1 MTWFVL
7 AILAADSS
15 VVLGDVPFVQQRP
28 DFCGEAVAAMAL
40 QRLGRHVTQD
50 DVFNAS
56 RLDPAKGRGVWTNE
70 LATALRALGVD
81 PGPTWFRI
89 DPAKA
94 TAQVTTQWNAIVE
107 DLRAGQPTI
116 VCMHFDDTPKTT
128 EHFRLIT
135 GYDAKTDEVVYQEP
149 AEANGAAR
157 RMKREAF
164 LALWPFKPAGDHWSL
179 IRLRITPAAQLAVT
193 QAPAAAPSA
202 ADVSQHVQALKA
214 TLPPGMTVLWEKPFL
229 VVGDEAPSVVRT
241 RSTSLVKWTR
251 DLLLKDF
258 FDEAPDHLEE
268 IWVLKDATSYE
279 KLSRS
284 LFATEPD
291 TPYGYYLPS
300 RHALIMNIRPGGG
313 TLVHE
318 MVHPFMHHAWPEAP
332 GWLNEGLA
340 SLFEFPYEEEGHLKG
355 RVNWRLPGLK
365 AGLAAKVVPTFAQ
378 LTALDTNAFYDDP
391 HGVHYGAA
399 RYLCLWLQEKGLLV
413 KVVRRAIELKAVDP
427 TGLRALTEALG
438 HAPDD
443 DRAAWETWVRAL
455 SQKRS

>member
-7 AILAADSS
+7 AVLAADAS
-15 VVLGDVPFVQQRP
+15 VVLTDVPFVQQRP

-40 QRLGRHVTQD
+40 QRLGTRVTQEA
-50 DVFNAS
+50 VFNAS
-56 RLDPAKGRGVWTNE
+56 GLDPAKGRGVWTNE
-70 LATALRALGVD
+70 LATALRALGVE
-81 PGPTWFRI
+81 PGPTWYRVEA
-89 DPAKA
+89 AKA
-94 TAQVTTQWNAIVE
+94 ATQVATQWNAIVD

-116 VCMHFDDTPKTT
+116 VCMHYDDSPKTT
-128 EHFRLIT
+128 EHFRLVI

-149 AEANGAAR
+149 AEASGASR

-164 LALWPFKPAGDHWSL
+164 LSLWPFKPTRERWSL
-179 IRLRITPAAQLAVT
+179 IRLRLTPAGQLAA
-193 QAPAAAPSA
+193 APPPEPAPSA
-202 ADVSQHVQALKA
+202 AEVAQHVQTLKE
-214 TLPPGMTVLWEKPFL
+214 TLPAGMTVVWEKPFL
-229 VVGDEAPSVVRT
+229 VVGDEAPAVVRK
-241 RSTSLVKWTR
+241 RSTELVKWTR

-268 IWVLKDATSYE
+268 IWVLKDAASYE
-279 KLSRS
+279 KLSRA
-284 LFATEPD
+284 LFNTEPD

-332 GWLNEGLA
+332 GWLNEGVA
-340 SLFEFPYEEEGHLKG
+340 SLFEFPYEEGGHLKG

-365 AGLAAKVVPTFAQ
+365 AGLAAKVVPSFAA
-378 LTALDTNAFYDDP
+378 LTALDPNGFYEDP

-438 HAPDD
+438 HPPDD
-443 DRAAWETWVRAL
+443 DRAEWEQWVRTL